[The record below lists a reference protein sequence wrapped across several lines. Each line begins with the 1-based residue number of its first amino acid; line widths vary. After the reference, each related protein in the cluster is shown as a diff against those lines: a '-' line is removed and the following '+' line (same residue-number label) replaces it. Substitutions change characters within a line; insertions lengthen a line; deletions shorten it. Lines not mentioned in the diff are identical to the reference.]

1 MTTNYI
7 RNLLI
12 AISFLLLTACSL
24 DAEFFERMKST
35 DSGSSDVSFK
45 LSDLPTD
52 VPESF
57 PYYGQVQVSG
67 ISSAMSVFSTMTLS
81 LEDSTCAGLA
91 ISDEGWI
98 SGVIDKVSGE
108 TCDFKVKV
116 IQGSYSAVSGVVSL
130 GVQNSLQLT
139 LSQENFSFD
148 SGAPTQTTVLNL
160 SAPAPFATYLDYSIY
175 SANSESAL
183 FNGLNTGKIL
193 VPAGATSVSI
203 PLTLQA
209 GLSLSS
215 AEHQTI
221 QLNSGMSGLKPKIE
235 LAIPLELG
243 AGAPAQVFQEID
255 AGDTH
260 VCAITS
266 GKLYCWGNNDKYRL
280 GLGAGDQDNRTKPV
294 RVGSSTTWQKVAL
307 SDEGTCG
314 INDGKLYC
322 WGRNDSGR
330 SATGSTLPAEVTE
343 PTQVGGNSDWQ
354 DLTGGAHFSCGI
366 RSGELYCWGYNQFG
380 QLATGDILTKYSPT
394 RIGASTT
401 WQKISAGASHVCGI
415 DSGKLYCWG
424 GGARKQLGNNAS
436 TTRQQTILQVGVSTT
451 WEDVVGGSDHTCGIN
466 DGKLYCWGDNSDGEL
481 GLGEAE
487 AGNIIGAISQ
497 VGSFGDWESLT
508 GGGNH
513 TCGIRN
519 GGDLYCWGAVS
530 YQDEVWEPTRIG
542 SDSTWNKISTSYYM
556 TCGINNGSVLCWAH
570 EENTINYIGLGE
582 DRAEIAHKPHRVGLS
597 STWSLPSAGYGHSCA
612 INAGRLYCWGDNST
626 FQLGQNDNGSL
637 TSTIVPQQVGNS
649 KAWQKIAS
657 GGPHTCGIK
666 EGELYC
672 WGLNVG
678 FDFGGGGPPPPPPP
692 PGGGGFM
699 PMSVSPLSQIPARV
713 GSSKAWTAIA
723 AGSGQ
728 LCGINGGKMYCWG
741 QNSDGQ
747 MAADPATVPLVE
759 EPTQVSTSDKWHAVG
774 ISSYH
779 SCGIDDG
786 KLYCWGY
793 GDDGELGDGN
803 NTSSHTPVRVGSDS
817 DWTAVVAG
825 NLHTCGIRSG
835 QLYCWGGS
843 YQGALGTGSMVDA
856 STPQR
861 VGVSSSWTEIASGFE
876 NSAVCGIDGGKLFCW
891 GSDGWGQQ
899 GNGSAFTGAEVVPI
913 QLGTSANWQKVS
925 IGERN
930 VCAVNAGKLFCWG
943 GNNNGQSALPPTP
956 GAADPT
962 TPTLITGF

>member
-1 MTTNYI
+1 MNTKYI
-7 RNLLI
+7 CNLLLTLNL
-12 AISFLLLTACSL
+12 LLLTACSL
-24 DAEFFERMKST
+24 DAELFEKIKST
-35 DSGSSDVSFK
+35 SEASTDLSLK
-45 LSDLPTD
+45 ISDLPTN

-57 PYYGQVQVSG
+57 PYYGQVQVTGLSSG
-67 ISSAMSVFSTMTLS
+67 LSSFSSPTLS
-81 LEDSTCAGLA
+81 LQDSTCPGLS
-91 ISDEGWI
+91 INSDGWI
-98 SGVIDKVSGE
+98 SGVLDKVSGE
-108 TCDFKVKV
+108 NCEFKVKV
-116 IQGSYSAVSGVVSL
+116 TQGSVSVVSDVIAL
-130 GVQNSLQLT
+130 GVQSSLQLT
-139 LSQENFSFD
+139 FSQESFSFD

-160 SAPAPFATYLDYSIY
+160 SAPAPFSTYLDYSIY
-175 SANSESAL
+175 SANSESSL
-183 FNGLNTGKIL
+183 FNGMNTGKIL
-193 VPAGATSVSI
+193 VPAGATSVAI

-235 LAIPLELG
+235 LVVPLEFTG
-243 AGAPAQVFQEID
+243 GAPAQVFQDISVS
-255 AGDTH
+255 DTH
-260 VCAITS
+260 ICAIST

-280 GLGAGDQDNRTKPV
+280 GLGAGDIDNRTKPA

-307 SDEGTCG
+307 SSEGTCG
-314 INDGKLYC
+314 LNDGKLYC
-322 WGRNDSGR
+322 WGRNDAGR
-330 SATGSTLPAEVTE
+330 SATGSMVPSEVTE
-343 PTQVGGNSDWQ
+343 PTQVGADSDWQ
-354 DLTGGAHFSCGI
+354 DLVGGTHFSCGI
-366 RSGELYCWGYNQFG
+366 RSGELYCWGFNQFG

-394 RIGASTT
+394 RVGASTT
-401 WQKISAGASHVCGI
+401 WQKISAGGSHVCGL

-424 GGARKQLGNNAS
+424 AGPRLQLGNNAS
-436 TTRQQTILQVGVSTT
+436 VTRQQSVLQVGASAS
-451 WEDVVGGSDHTCGIN
+451 WQDVAAGNDHTCGIN
-466 DGKLYCWGDNSDGEL
+466 DGKLYCWGDNYSGQL
-481 GLGEAE
+481 GLGAAE

-497 VGSFGDWESLT
+497 VGTASDWESLAA
-508 GGGNH
+508 GGNH

-530 YQDEVWEPTRIG
+530 YQSGVWEPTRIG
-542 SDSTWNKISTSYYM
+542 TDSTWSKISTSYYM

-570 EENTINYIGLGE
+570 DESTINFIGLGE

-612 INAGRLYCWGDNST
+612 IDAGRLYCWGDNSAS
-626 FQLGQNDNGSL
+626 QLGQNDNGSL
-637 TSTIVPQQVGNS
+637 ASIIVPQQVGNS
-649 KAWQKIAS
+649 RAWEKVAS

-672 WGLNVG
+672 WGLSVG
-678 FDFGGGGPPPPPPP
+678 YDVGAAPPP
-692 PGGGGFM
+692 PGA
-699 PMSVSPLSQIPARV
+699 VSPVSQVPARV

-723 AGSGQ
+723 AGARQ

-741 QNSDGQ
+741 QNSNGQ
-747 MAADPATVPLVE
+747 MAADPATVAIVE
-759 EPTQVSTSDKWHAVG
+759 EPAQVGTSDKWHAVG

-835 QLYCWGGS
+835 QLYCWGGG
-843 YQGALGTGSMVDA
+843 YKGALGLGNPADQA
-856 STPQR
+856 TPQR
-861 VGVSSSWTEIASGFE
+861 VGTSSAWTDIASGFE
-876 NSAVCGIDGGKLFCW
+876 SSSVCGIDAGKLYCW
-891 GSDGWGQQ
+891 GSDDWGQQ
-899 GNGSAFTGAEVVPI
+899 GNGSAFTGAEVVPV

-925 IGERN
+925 VGEKN
-930 VCAVNAGKLFCWG
+930 VCAVDAGKLFCWG
-943 GNNNGQSALPPTP
+943 ANDLGQSALPPTP

-962 TPTLITGF
+962 VPTLITGF